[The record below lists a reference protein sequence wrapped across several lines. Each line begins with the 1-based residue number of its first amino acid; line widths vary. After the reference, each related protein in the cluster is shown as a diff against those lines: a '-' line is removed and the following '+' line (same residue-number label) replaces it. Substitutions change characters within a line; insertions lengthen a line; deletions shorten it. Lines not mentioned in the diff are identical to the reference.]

1 MGWYIMKNIFIFG
14 SCVTRDAFTPANT
27 NEFCVSG
34 YIARHSLARFKHA
47 VFNGINLQVPVSTY
61 HKINL

>member
-1 MGWYIMKNIFIFG
+1 MKNIFIFG

-27 NEFCVSG
+27 NEFCVSGYIAG